1 MGSPSRL
8 VSSRPRSLRCKGGG
22 RTPSGGDPL
31 RWSRARRLRFRRRRP
46 AIGGWRRRCCFH
58 HPHPRRERCPTERLR
73 REEARRRLDR
83 TQESGTG
90 PTPESS
96 CNLGSSLPH
105 RSGGRQAAYQ
115 AGKYQ
120 IRRAPRYRTDGR
132 CAFVRRRDVAAARDR
147 SPSFEARRPG
157 FRSRWQ
163 RCPVVRASTPSRWR
177 RYRARGYREALPCR
191 WRRRLRARD
200 HISATRAATS
210 AAAETERASGAPCP
224 AHWAPKPA
232 SCAAFPAAWSAFP
245 RS

>member
-1 MGSPSRL
+1 M

-115 AGKYQ
+115 AGKYH

-132 CAFVRRRDVAAARDR
+132 CAFCSTTGRGRRSRSVAIVRGPAARLPIALATVPGR
-147 SPSFEARRPG
+147 SGKHAIAVATVPCPG
-157 FRSRWQ
+157 VSGS
-163 RCPVVRASTPSRWR
+163 V
-177 RYRARGYREALPCR
+177 ALP
-191 WRRRLRARD
+191 L
-200 HISATRAATS
+200 ATTAACS
-210 AAAETERASGAPCP
+210 
-224 AHWAPKPA
+224 
-232 SCAAFPAAWSAFP
+232 
-245 RS
+245 